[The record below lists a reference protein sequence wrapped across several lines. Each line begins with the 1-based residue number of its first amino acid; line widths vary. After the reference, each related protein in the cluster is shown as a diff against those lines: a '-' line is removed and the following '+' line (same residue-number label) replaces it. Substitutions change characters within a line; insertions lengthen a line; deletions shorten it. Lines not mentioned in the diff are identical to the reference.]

1 MPVAADARA
10 GAGPAGANRAGRPR
24 DPQVDAAIRTATLE
38 LLVEE
43 GYQATTIQA
52 IARRAGVSAPSIYRR
67 WSSKAELVEAAV
79 FPSDLVE
86 PTGDADDVSVE
97 LADYCYRILS
107 YLAQPPVRVAIPG
120 LLTEYQTDPQMW
132 QRLTARTLTPMR
144 ESFEAFLRDTGREP
158 GGSVEALFEVMMGA
172 LFARALNVGAEGA
185 EEFAHQVALVATSA
199 LQSQAQPQTQS
210 KAQPRR
216 RRRPFERAR

>member
-10 GAGPAGANRAGRPR
+10 GVPRVGRPR
-24 DPQVDAAIRTATLE
+24 DPHVDAAIRTATLE

-86 PTGDADDVSVE
+86 PAETADDLAVE
-97 LADYCYRILS
+97 LTDYCRRIMG
-107 YLAQPPVRVAIPG
+107 YLAQPPVRAAIPG
-120 LLTEYQTDPQMW
+120 LLTEYQTDPRMW
-132 QRLTARTLTPMR
+132 DRLIARTLMPMR
-144 ESFEAFLRDTGREP
+144 RSFEVFVDKSGHLPAT
-158 GGSVEALFEVMMGA
+158 SVDALFEVMMGA
-172 LFARALNVGAEGA
+172 MFARALNVGAEGA
-185 EEFAHQVALVATSA
+185 DQFAENVALVALSTLRPS
-199 LQSQAQPQTQS
+199 S
-210 KAQPRR
+210 KR
-216 RRRPFERAR
+216 RRRPFERTR